1 MQRSYHL
8 CAADCYRKHQAA
20 AEPTMRACEQ
30 QCMMPVQAAQ
40 QALQAEMNSLQ
51 ARLQRDIAT
60 CEDDAR
66 MAATSMRGAD
76 AERQA
81 AMEAS
86 FAPCAVAAADSSLS
100 RIETA
105 IRPSLESR
113 LKDLL
118 KPAAEE

>member
-1 MQRSYHL
+1 
-8 CAADCYRKHQAA
+8 
-20 AEPTMRACEQ
+20 
-30 QCMMPVQAAQ
+30 MPVQTAQ

-51 ARLQRDIAT
+51 ARLQRDVAT

-66 MAATSMRGAD
+66 IAATAVRGSD
-76 AERQA
+76 SERQA

-86 FAPCAVAAADSSLS
+86 FAPCAVGAAEAALA

-118 KPAAEE
+118 AKPAED